1 MMGMIQRT
9 FLILLLAGVCCAQQT
24 AAPTKPG
31 AKSPAGETAAVPSP
45 GVDLQALVKET
56 EQVDMQAHKM
66 GVFWWVP
73 IDFWEASLRAQG
85 YSSTLATSARKTFE
99 PFGAYNV
106 FLIAVGDMGVGDI
119 AWMAEKELKKNIVL
133 RDQHGNTYKPL
144 EELPEDITP
153 MVEIMK
159 PIFKG
164 MMGNFGAGLQFILFP
179 AKDKE
184 GNRFAD
190 PRKSSDLFLDVTG
203 LMGAPTSTYTWRLPL
218 TSLTPPKYCPA
229 GKEKVEAS
237 WKYCPWHGVKL
248 TEDAPAAPVAAP
260 SASPSTK

>member
-1 MMGMIQRT
+1 MMMGMIQRT

-24 AAPTKPG
+24 AGTTKPG
-31 AKSPAGETAAVPSP
+31 AKSPAGETTAAPSP
-45 GVDLQALVKET
+45 AVDLQALIKET
-56 EQVDMQAHKM
+56 EQVDMRSHKM

-73 IDFWEASLRAQG
+73 TDFWEVSLRAQG
-85 YSSTLATSARKTFE
+85 YNFASANKIFE
-99 PFGAYNV
+99 PFGTYNV
-106 FLIAVGDMGVGDI
+106 FLVAVGDMGVGDI
-119 AWMAEKELKKNIVL
+119 AWMAEKELKKSIVL

-159 PIFKG
+159 PIFKN
-164 MMGNFGAGLQFILFP
+164 MMGSFGAGLQFILFP

-190 PRKSSDLFLDVTG
+190 PRKSSDFFLDVPD
-203 LMGAPTSTYTWRLPL
+203 LMGTPTSTYTWRLPL
-218 TSLTPPKYCPA
+218 TSLSPVKYCPA

-248 TEDAPAAPVAAP
+248 TDEAPATPAATTQT
-260 SASPSTK
+260 SPK